1 MNKIC
6 RHGHLGPILDA
17 NTKVPPMC
25 LACRKPVNPVEL
37 RSYYTRDL
45 IVKRLIIAA
54 NGTSA
59 GAQEK
64 NK

>member
-1 MNKIC
+1 
-6 RHGHLGPILDA
+6 
-17 NTKVPPMC
+17 MC
-25 LACRKPVNPVEL
+25 TACRRPVNPVEL